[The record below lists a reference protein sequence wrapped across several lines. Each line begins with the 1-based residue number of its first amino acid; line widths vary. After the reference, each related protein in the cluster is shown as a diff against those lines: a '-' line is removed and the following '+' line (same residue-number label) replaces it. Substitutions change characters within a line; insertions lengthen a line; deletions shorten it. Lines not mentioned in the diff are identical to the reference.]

1 MAALK
6 IYIILLGLQGYLL
19 KHLKNFIFDYCK
31 KLMFN
36 SSCYSQFLNIPMTF
50 MLFVVFFF
58 FFSFRPFPLV
68 RVGHSVSSF
77 STSFCLQ
84 HPSPS
89 HQLLKIFRQFVVK
102 LTKTYV
108 CYWEY
113 KSPFLRNICAT
124 GKIKVHL
131 RISFFLGIKYCLWLK
146 MIRSTGC
153 TNQSCVLVERQITTD
168 HNSYVTFYFC
178 LHT

>member
-1 MAALK
+1 
-6 IYIILLGLQGYLL
+6 
-19 KHLKNFIFDYCK
+19 
-31 KLMFN
+31 MFN

-58 FFSFRPFPLV
+58 FFFFSFRPFPLV
-68 RVGHSVSSF
+68 RGIHSASSF

-84 HPSPS
+84 YPSSS

-102 LTKTYV
+102 LTKTYA

-124 GKIKVHL
+124 GKIKVHF
-131 RISFFLGIKYCLWLK
+131 RISFFSWHKILPLIEDDTKH
-146 MIRSTGC
+146 RHC
-153 TNQSCVLVERQITTD
+153 TNQSCVLAVRQIITD